1 MQLISLAKKFLRLVG
16 TACTLALLTAADGT
30 LAQPSPQSAR
40 SVNSRPQFGQ
50 STDSFTHQLRNVRF
64 RERLNLTEEQTRK
77 LDQLRMELFT
87 AFRNGGSNEELP
99 RIAKEFDQ
107 KVVDLLT
114 AEQQRIWEERQAE
127 LKPEI
132 DAAIAAAVAKE
143 KEAVAKEKV
152 IAKLLTEM
160 KALQKDRR
168 DTLAEL
174 AKAGEQRFHN
184 GQATLA
190 SAMQASYRQFDAAL
204 EFASTKEE
212 RVASYESLIE
222 NLRQLEKDAESIH
235 RDKAGPIDDVLEAK
249 AARLKAEIDLLKLRV
264 DMK

>member
-1 MQLISLAKKFLRLVG
+1 MQLISLAKKFMRLVG
-16 TACTLALLTAADGT
+16 TACVLALLTAADGV
-30 LAQPSPQSAR
+30 LAQPPPPPD
-40 SVNSRPQFGQ
+40 RPENVRFRPGQ
-50 STDSFTHQLRNVRF
+50 TPDNFLSQLRDERF
-64 RERLNLTEEQTRK
+64 RERLKLTEVQTRT
-77 LDQLRMELFT
+77 LDQQRMDLFN
-87 AFRNGGSNEELP
+87 AMRMAASREGMPGIL
-99 RIAKEFDQ
+99 KEFDQ
-107 KVVDLLT
+107 KAVDLLT
-114 AEQQRIWEERQAE
+114 EEQKRIWAERKAE

-235 RDKAGPIDDVLEAK
+235 RDKAGPTDDVLEAK

>member
-1 MQLISLAKKFLRLVG
+1 MQLISLAKKFRRLVG
-16 TACTLALLTAADGT
+16 MVGALALLSAADGA
-30 LAQPSPQSAR
+30 LAQPGQPP
-40 SVNSRPQFGQ
+40 SRPSGRSPFGQ
-50 STDSFTHQLRNVRF
+50 PNDSFQSQLRDERF
-64 RERLNLTEEQTRK
+64 RERINLTEEQTRK
-77 LDQLRMELFT
+77 LDQLRMDLFA
-87 AFRNGGSNEELP
+87 AFRGGTSREEMP
-99 RIAKEFDQ
+99 NIVKEFDQ
-107 KVVDLLT
+107 KMVDLLT
-114 AEQQRIWEERQAE
+114 EEQKRIWEERQAE

-132 DAAIAAAVAKE
+132 DAAMAAAVAKE

-152 IAKLLTEM
+152 TAKLLTEM

-235 RDKAGPIDDVLEAK
+235 RDKAGPTDDVLEAK
-249 AARLKAEIDLLKLRV
+249 AARLKAEIDLLKFRV